1 MTKIHTPEI
10 RITDRFTNIKLMRV
24 ETIQISNIVLIVN
37 GDRSGVYDESSL
49 RSKREGRYYHI
60 IILAPGY
67 VCRCNALMSLLTSN
81 WMSRMHLQLT
91 PNPVNNDAYRQTN
104 SIYRHSKIPPFISI
118 KCCHN
123 NIPIIIIGGYT

>member
-1 MTKIHTPEI
+1 MENANTQNSKCDILSNFHTLCM
-10 RITDRFTNIKLMRV
+10 K
-24 ETIQISNIVLIVN
+24 
-37 GDRSGVYDESSL
+37 GGA
-49 RSKREGRYYHI
+49 YYI

-123 NIPIIIIGGYT
+123 NIPKIFIVGGILKSRGICNRGTILHLIESLFTFRLFLF

>member
-1 MTKIHTPEI
+1 MLP
-10 RITDRFTNIKLMRV
+10 DRSVLIGQKLM
-24 ETIQISNIVLIVN
+24 ENANTQNSKCDILSNFHTLCMK
-37 GDRSGVYDESSL
+37 GGA
-49 RSKREGRYYHI
+49 YYI

-104 SIYRHSKIPPFISI
+104 SIFRHSKIPPFISI